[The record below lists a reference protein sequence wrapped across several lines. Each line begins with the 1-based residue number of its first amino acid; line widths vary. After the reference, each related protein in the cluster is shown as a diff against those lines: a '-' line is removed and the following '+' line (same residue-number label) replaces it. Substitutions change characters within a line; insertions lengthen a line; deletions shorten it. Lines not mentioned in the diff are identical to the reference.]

1 MDHRLPRHARQAGRR
16 QFAAV
21 MRGTVDS
28 GLAEP
33 ATLACSHWLMS
44 SSEDSILGRLVV
56 EARHGQQAERDRLFN
71 ACRDYLNLV
80 ARTQVESWLRAK
92 VDASDL
98 VQETLLEA
106 HRDFHRFQGQT
117 EAEWLAWL
125 RRILAHNVTDFV
137 RHYRGTAKRQ
147 ARREVPLGGPAGDD
161 SAGRWPDPPANV
173 ETPSQ
178 QLMRADRQLAV
189 AAALATLPDDYRE
202 VITLRNVQRLSFDEV
217 AERMGRSR
225 PAAQMLWA
233 RALKK
238 LQTAL
243 GEISL

>member
-1 MDHRLPRHARQAGRR
+1 
-16 QFAAV
+16 
-21 MRGTVDS
+21 
-28 GLAEP
+28 
-33 ATLACSHWLMS
+33 MS
-44 SSEDSILGRLVV
+44 SPEDSILGQLV
-56 EARHGQQAERDRLFN
+56 AQAQHGQQADRDRLFN
-71 ACRDYLNLV
+71 ACRGYV
-80 ARTQVESWLRAK
+80 QVMARTQIESWLQAK

-106 HRDFHRFQGQT
+106 HRDFHRFQGRT
-117 EAEWLAWL
+117 EGEWLAWL
-125 RRILAHNVTDFV
+125 RRILAHNVADFV

-147 ARREVPLGGPAGDD
+147 ARREVPLGGPGGGD
-161 SAGRWPDPPANV
+161 SQARWPDPPAAI

-178 QLMRADRQLAV
+178 QLIRADRQLAV

-202 VITLRNVQRLSFDEV
+202 VITLRNVQRLPFDEV
-217 AERMGRSR
+217 ATRMGRSR

-238 LQTAL
+238 LQESL